1 MTNKDL
7 ISQYVDTGLGINKY
21 QFDKLSN
28 NDRRTYLR
36 KRVISMQT
44 DSKFLHGYEF
54 SMLSDEQKAESIKYL
69 DNDKLENTL
78 NRRYDNEELIYG
90 LIGCDAFIN
99 KMHDWTL
106 EILTYSVGDKTE
118 FIDLLLTKP
127 NFISRI
133 DSNMVSVL
141 VSNSKNRDHVINF
154 MIDNGLY
161 KNAINTLLRYSPNQ
175 EETIDKLLNTK
186 GFLAHLDFWTLDEFL
201 HEVENPQ
208 DLVLKIASHR
218 QETSEWGLRAIG
230 ILFEFT
236 DEPYKLLTH
245 IDIEYAKEFIR
256 SMYDDDLNEFV
267 ESSENPRDLMA
278 FIKSL

>member
-1 MTNKDL
+1 
-7 ISQYVDTGLGINKY
+7 
-21 QFDKLSN
+21 
-28 NDRRTYLR
+28 
-36 KRVISMQT
+36 
-44 DSKFLHGYEF
+44 
-54 SMLSDEQKAESIKYL
+54 MLTDEQKAESIKYL
-69 DNDKLENTL
+69 DDEKLESTL

-99 KMHDWTL
+99 KMNDWTL
-106 EILTYSVGDKTE
+106 EILTHNVVDRTDRTE
-118 FIDLLLTKP
+118 LIDLLLTKP

-154 MIDNGLY
+154 IIDNGLY

-267 ESSENPRDLMA
+267 ESSENPRALVA